1 VLTTEAYA
9 DPTRLV
15 TRYSLRDGEF
25 RIRSR
30 IGILVCR

>member
-1 VLTTEAYA
+1 MLTTEAYA

-25 RIRSR
+25 RSR